1 MTEACNDLLVEASEL
16 NVAVFT
22 HVSPI
27 KSTIAWALGVEEQI
41 SWRLQVG
48 QAQISRIAVRD
59 GRPVLTS
66 FNETSHLTS
75 F

>member
-1 MTEACNDLLVEASEL
+1 MSYDTEAIAASLKEARASKGLSQRDLSV
-16 NVAVFT
+16 
-22 HVSPI
+22 
-27 KSTIAWALGVEEQI
+27 IAGVP
-41 SWRLQVG
+41 